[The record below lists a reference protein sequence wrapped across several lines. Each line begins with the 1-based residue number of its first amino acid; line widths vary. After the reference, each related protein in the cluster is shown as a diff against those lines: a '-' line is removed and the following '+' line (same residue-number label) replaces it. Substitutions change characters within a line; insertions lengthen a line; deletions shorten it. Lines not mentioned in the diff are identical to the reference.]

1 MVLSGALC
9 FRMKDAALKILYVHD
24 NQLLAGGMHAGKVMK
39 GEEISVVP
47 NRFLDI
53 SLSPVI
59 LGVQGGSQC
68 LSCGTGQE
76 PTLKLEPVDIME
88 LYFSHKESKS
98 FTFYRQDTGLTS
110 SFESAAFPGWFLCTV
125 PEADQPLRLTQ
136 LQGEDSGDNHI
147 TDFYF
152 QQCD

>member
-9 FRMKDAALKILYVHD
+9 FRMKDAALKLLYLHN
-24 NQLLAGGMHAGKVMK
+24 NQLLAGGMHAGKGMK

-47 NRFLDI
+47 NRFLDVN
-53 SLSPVI
+53 LCPVI
-59 LGVQGGSQC
+59 LGIQGGSQC

-88 LYFSHKESKS
+88 LYRSPEDSRG
-98 FTFYRQDTGLTS
+98 FTFYRRDTGLTS
-110 SFESAAFPGWFLCTV
+110 SFESAAFPGWFLCTA

-136 LQGEDSGDNHI
+136 LPEDANGDHPI